1 VARTLGEL
9 AYESSLRRLDKQ
21 EQSLAETR
29 SRTGLLL
36 AASPIAVSFLGRPVL
51 DPDPLLLLLALA
63 AFATNIAAGLYVLL
77 PTHSLAFALVG
88 SQLFDTLSELN
99 DVEEVHKRLAKR
111 SRRVLG
117 GERPGAPA
125 GRIQFS
131 RCCLGIGVGNRAVA
145 RFRRR

>member
-1 VARTLGEL
+1 
-9 AYESSLRRLDKQ
+9 
-21 EQSLAETR
+21 
-29 SRTGLLL
+29 LL

-99 DVEEVHKRLAKR
+99 DVEEVHKRLANDLDGFWEANDR
-111 SRRVLG
+111 ALRPVVFSFRVAALALALEIVLLLASVGGNLG
-117 GERPGAPA
+117 
-125 GRIQFS
+125 
-131 RCCLGIGVGNRAVA
+131 
-145 RFRRR
+145 